1 MTLTAP
7 IVDFAIHL
15 MQSAGY
21 TGVVVLMVA
30 ESMILPVPSEAVM
43 PFAGFLIADGTF
55 SWVGVIFFSTL
66 GSIVGSLISY
76 WIGAAGGRPLVQRW
90 GKYVL
95 VTHHDLDIT
104 DRFFQRYGGWA
115 VFIARF
121 IPVVRHFIS
130 IPAGVAKMPLAKF
143 LLATVIG
150 AALWNTFLAWI
161 GVKLG
166 ENWERIRQYGEKID
180 LVVILLLAILLAAYI
195 YRHVRQR
202 RTLPPPPDTAR

>member
-7 IVDFAIHL
+7 IVDFATQL

-21 TGVVVLMVA
+21 VGVVVLMAA
-30 ESMILPVPSEAVM
+30 ESMIFPVPSEAVM

-55 SWVGVIFFSTL
+55 SWSGVIVFSTV
-66 GSIVGSLISY
+66 GSIIGSLLSY
-76 WIGAAGGRPLVQRW
+76 WIGSAGGRPFVVRW

-115 VFIARF
+115 VFASRF

-130 IPAGVAKMPLAKF
+130 IPAGVAKMPLGKF
-143 LLATVIG
+143 LVATILG
-150 AALWNTFLAWI
+150 ATIWNFFLAWV

-166 ENWERIRQYGEKID
+166 ENWEQIRKYGETID
-180 LVVILLLAILLAAYI
+180 IWVLAILVVLLVAYV

-202 RTLPPPPDTAR
+202 KTLPPPDVA

>member
-7 IVDFAIHL
+7 IVDFAINL

-21 TGVVVLMVA
+21 TGVAVLMIA

-55 SWVGVIFFSTL
+55 SWLGVIVFSTV
-66 GSIVGSLISY
+66 GSIIGSLISY

-95 VTHHDLDIT
+95 VTHHDLDMT

-115 VFIARF
+115 VFTSRF

-130 IPAGVAKMPLAKF
+130 IPAGVAKMPMGKF
-143 LLATVIG
+143 LLATVVG
-150 AALWNTFLAWI
+150 ATLWNTFLAWV

-166 ENWERIRQYGEKID
+166 ENWERIRQYSEKTDI
-180 LVVILLLAILLAAYI
+180 VVLILLVGLLAAYI
-195 YRHVRQR
+195 YRHVRR
-202 RTLPPPPDTAR
+202 REAVPPMA